1 MNEFINGFLLPFQ
14 TIIDWM
20 INVPVGAWGFVSGI
34 FTLFIII
41 FLLYISLLM
50 AISSYLE

>member
-20 INVPVGAWGFVSGI
+20 INVPAGAWGFVSGI
-34 FTLFIII
+34 FTLFII
-41 FLLYISLLM
+41 FLLFISLLM